1 MEYEIIKFTNNNLEL
16 EVNVSPEE
24 ETVWLTVKQ
33 ISTLFGTTTDNVYL
47 HLKNIKKEGEIDISL
62 AEDSS
67 VTEFYARKMQGH
79 GTDGKSYIIT
89 YYNLDV
95 ILAVGYRVKSKRA
108 IEFRKW
114 ANSVLKE
121 YLLKGN
127 AINEERTVITRD
139 NYLSLLAK
147 VEALD
152 NRMSI
157 IEMKE
162 KHLFVEDQ
170 LIFDGQP
177 FDAVMLMSRI
187 IETAKESIVMVD
199 PYADVRTLN
208 LFKNKKKDVPLTII
222 TSFGANLSD
231 VDMEIFKEQYGEVN
245 KRTDG
250 LIHDRYLIVDNECF
264 YHLGGSVN
272 YLGKR
277 LSQITHILD
286 EEINETLRKRFAI

>member
-16 EVNVSPEE
+16 EVNVSPEQD
-24 ETVWLTVKQ
+24 TVWLTKEQ
-33 ISTLFGTTTDNVYL
+33 IATLFDRDRSVIVRHIN
-47 HLKNIKKEGEIDISL
+47 NIYEEGEL
-62 AEDSS
+62 AKESS
-67 VTEFYARKMQGH
+67 CAKNAHKVNGQVYYTELF
-79 GTDGKSYIIT
+79 
-89 YYNLDV
+89 NLDV
-95 ILAVGYRVKSKRA
+95 IISVGYRVKSKNGV
-108 IEFRKW
+108 IFRKW

-152 NRMSI
+152 NRMSK

-199 PYADVRTLN
+199 PYANVRTLN

-231 VDMEIFKEQYGEVN
+231 VDMEIFKEQCGEVN

>member
-1 MEYEIIKFTNNNLEL
+1 MTLCAKNAHKVNGQVYYTEL
-16 EVNVSPEE
+16 
-24 ETVWLTVKQ
+24 
-33 ISTLFGTTTDNVYL
+33 F
-47 HLKNIKKEGEIDISL
+47 
-62 AEDSS
+62 
-67 VTEFYARKMQGH
+67 
-79 GTDGKSYIIT
+79 
-89 YYNLDV
+89 NLDV
-95 ILAVGYRVKSKRA
+95 IISVGYRVKSKNGVV
-108 IEFRKW
+108 FRKW

-127 AINEERTVITRD
+127 AINEERTMITKD

-152 NRMSI
+152 NRMSK

-187 IETAKESIVMVD
+187 IETAKKSIVMVD

-208 LFKNKKKDVPLTII
+208 LFKSKKKDVPLTII

-272 YLGKR
+272 YLRKR
-277 LSQITHILD
+277 LSQITHIID